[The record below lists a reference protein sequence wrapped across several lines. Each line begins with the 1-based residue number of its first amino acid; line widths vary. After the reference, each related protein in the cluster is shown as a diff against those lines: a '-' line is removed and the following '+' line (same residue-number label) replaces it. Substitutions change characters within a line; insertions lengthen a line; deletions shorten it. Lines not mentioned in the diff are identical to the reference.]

1 MASPPGSTEP
11 LAARESQIAAHPAV
25 IRGAQAVFIS
35 GGWLPTGR
43 VPPMV
48 YPVKSPGMRVGPG
61 FPGASRACLDPET
74 RPRSVACRL
83 SNPEGPR
90 AKQEFGG
97 APSRSP
103 IVCGTRRD
111 FMVGSALQPGGTARQ
126 TGIWWRPLPVSFMA
140 ARFSLRAGWS
150 FQGSLWGAACL
161 ARRVGPLPGGA
172 HSRRAQ
178 CPCNAHRQDPSRRRG
193 RPRRRSDGKP
203 HRGKVVPRP
212 ECAQYPR

>member
-126 TGIWWRPLPVSFMA
+126 TGIWWRPLPVSNRLRDP
-140 ARFSLRAGWS
+140 ARLYG
-150 FQGSLWGAACL
+150 
-161 ARRVGPLPGGA
+161 RVGSRTRRDRAPNRDLVAPPPGLL
-172 HSRRAQ
+172 H
-178 CPCNAHRQDPSRRRG
+178 G
-193 RPRRRSDGKP
+193 RPILSSGRLVFPRLSLGGCVSRPTRRPSAWRCALPARS
-203 HRGKVVPRP
+203 VSV
-212 ECAQYPR
+212 